1 MNSSASPPARLFLSH
16 ACDAGALYKIQS
28 AAQDLR
34 GLRPSFRVAQ
44 EVGARLGYG
53 ENLFRTLQGRPAP
66 ENAWVLSAR

>member
-1 MNSSASPPARLFLSH
+1 VTKERYTKSNLPHKICA
-16 ACDAGALYKIQS
+16 AC
-28 AAQDLR
+28 
-34 GLRPSFRVAQ
+34 GLRPSVHVAQ